1 MIGKNIL
8 KIRKKK
14 GLTLTQLAE
23 QANIS
28 KSYLS
33 NIERE
38 INDNP
43 SIHVMEKISTVL
55 GVDLK
60 NLLATKPENP
70 ILPESEWVELVKV
83 LKESGIEIEKLH
95 EYRSVFEFVKWQN
108 NLFSSDMK
116 KEADN

>member
-1 MIGKNIL
+1 MIGRNIH
-8 KIRKKK
+8 KIRKKR

-55 GVDLK
+55 GVELK
-60 NLLATKPENP
+60 NLLNEKSETS
-70 ILPESEWVELVKV
+70 LSPESEWLELAKE
-83 LKESGIEIEKLH
+83 LKESGIELDELR
-95 EYRSVFEFVKWQN
+95 EYKTVFEFVKWKN
-108 NLFSSDMK
+108 TKINF
-116 KEADN
+116 

>member
-1 MIGKNIL
+1 MIGKNIN
-8 KIRKKK
+8 KIRKKR

-43 SIHVMEKISTVL
+43 SIHVMEKISKVL
-55 GVDLK
+55 GVELK
-60 NLLATKPENP
+60 NLIEVKSENSFS
-70 ILPESEWVELVKV
+70 PESEWLELAKE
-83 LKESGIEIEKLH
+83 LKESGIEIDILR
-95 EYRSVFEFVKWQN
+95 EYKTVFEFVKWKN
-108 NLFSSDMK
+108 TKVDF
-116 KEADN
+116 

>member
-1 MIGKNIL
+1 MIGKNIH
-8 KIRKKK
+8 KIRKKR

-43 SIHVMEKISTVL
+43 SIHVMEKISSVL
-55 GVDLK
+55 GVELK
-60 NLLATKPENP
+60 SLLDAKPDYS
-70 ILPESEWVELVKV
+70 ITPEGEWLELAKE
-83 LKESGIEIEKLH
+83 LKESGIEIDELR
-95 EYRSVFEFVKWQN
+95 EYKTVFEFVKWKN
-108 NLFSSDMK
+108 TKIDF
-116 KEADN
+116 

>member
-1 MIGKNIL
+1 MIGKNIHN
-8 KIRKKK
+8 IRKKR

-43 SIHVMEKISTVL
+43 SIHVMEKIATVL
-55 GVDLK
+55 GVELK
-60 NLLATKPENP
+60 NLLNEKSETS
-70 ILPESEWVELVKV
+70 LSPESDWLELAKE
-83 LKESGIEIEKLH
+83 LKESGIELDELR
-95 EYRSVFEFVKWQN
+95 EYKPVFEFVKWKN
-108 NLFSSDMK
+108 TKINF
-116 KEADN
+116 

>member
-1 MIGKNIL
+1 MIGRNIH
-8 KIRKKK
+8 KIRKKR

-43 SIHVMEKISTVL
+43 SIHVMGKISTVL

-60 NLLATKPENP
+60 NLLNEKSETTLSPE
-70 ILPESEWVELVKV
+70 IEWLELAKE
-83 LKESGIEIEKLH
+83 LKESGIGLDDLR
-95 EYRSVFEFVKWQN
+95 EYKTVFEFVKWKN
-108 NLFSSDMK
+108 TKINF
-116 KEADN
+116 

>member
-1 MIGKNIL
+1 MIGRNIHN
-8 KIRKKK
+8 IRKKR

-43 SIHVMEKISTVL
+43 SIHVMEKISSVL
-55 GVDLK
+55 GVELK
-60 NLLATKPENP
+60 SLLDVKPDHA
-70 ILPESEWVELVKV
+70 ITPEVEWLELAKE
-83 LKESGIEIEKLH
+83 LKESGIEIDVLR
-95 EYRSVFEFVKWQN
+95 EYKSVFEFVKWKN
-108 NLFSSDMK
+108 TKIDF
-116 KEADN
+116 